1 MQFEKYENIIA
12 SSDKL
17 EFQFTSEGP
26 KGKIVKV
33 IQFTQTQNEN
43 IYNLAFGNLG
53 KDGSVDDET
62 TNDNKD
68 RNKILATVAAS
79 VYEFSSLYPDK
90 FIFFCGTTTERTRL
104 YRMALAINLEYLK
117 KDFRIYGVLKGIG
130 SFERVVFGK
139 GLIILGLWLK
149 EKKCNFTT
157 MKKGKKIKG
166 AEAVGVKVKV
176 SKSLD
181 KLSGKVLFPG
191 KLKTAN
197 KIIGKLKVS

>member
-17 EFQFTSEGP
+17 EFQFTSDGP
-26 KGKIVKV
+26 KGKIIKV

-43 IYNLAFGNLG
+43 IYNLAFGNLR

-90 FIFFCGTTTERTRL
+90 FIFFCGTTTDRTRL
-104 YRMALAINLEYLK
+104 YRMALPL
-117 KDFRIYGVLKGIG
+117 
-130 SFERVVFGK
+130 
-139 GLIILGLWLK
+139 
-149 EKKCNFTT
+149 T
-157 MKKGKKIKG
+157 
-166 AEAVGVKVKV
+166 
-176 SKSLD
+176 
-181 KLSGKVLFPG
+181 
-191 KLKTAN
+191 
-197 KIIGKLKVS
+197 

>member
-26 KGKIVKV
+26 KGKIIKV

-43 IYNLAFGNLG
+43 IYNLAFGNLR

-79 VYEFSSLYPDK
+79 VYEFSSLFPDK
-90 FIFFCGTTTERTRL
+90 FVFFCGTTTERTRL
-104 YRMALAINLEYLK
+104 YRMALTINLKYLE
-117 KDFRIYGVLKGIG
+117 KDFRIYGVLKGID
-130 SFERVVFGK
+130 SFERVVFRK
-139 GLIILGLWLK
+139 GVDYFGFMVK
-149 EKKCNFTT
+149 RKK
-157 MKKGKKIKG
+157 
-166 AEAVGVKVKV
+166 V
-176 SKSLD
+176 
-181 KLSGKVLFPG
+181 
-191 KLKTAN
+191 
-197 KIIGKLKVS
+197 